1 MTVILA
7 LDAMGGDHA
16 PNIVIEGASLSLKKH
31 PHVFFNIY
39 GNQALIE
46 PLIDQYPNLKG
57 QVAVHHTDEV
67 VTNDTKPV
75 QAIRGLRQS
84 SMRLAIQSVVEGDS
98 HAVISAGNTGAYMAL
113 SKITL
118 KTLDGVDRPAI
129 AAMMPTKK
137 GTCIALDLGANVD
150 CSVENLTQF
159 AVMGEV
165 IARRILHKEN
175 PTIGLLNV
183 GTEEL
188 KGSAVVQQASQVIR
202 DVGKLNY
209 IGFVEGSDLNSGRVD
224 VVVTDGFTG
233 NVALK
238 AVEGMAKFVIS
249 LLKSAFSASWRGK
262 LGYLVSRSVFK
273 LIKDKTDPR
282 LYNGAIFI
290 GLRGI
295 AVKSHGGADAVAF
308 ANAIHVT
315 LELCQTMNM
324 SAKVS
329 TGSEEPQMLTIGQEI
344 EEKLKE
350 YN

>member
-1 MTVILA
+1 MTIILA

-16 PNIVIEGASLSLKKH
+16 PDIVIEGASLSLEKH
-31 PHVFFNIY
+31 PNVFFNVY
-39 GNQALIE
+39 GNKPVIE
-46 PLIDQYPNLKG
+46 SLLARYPNLKEC
-57 QVAVHHTDEV
+57 VTIHHTEEV

-75 QAIRGLRQS
+75 QAIRGLRNS
-84 SMRLAIQSVVEGDS
+84 SMRLAIESVLEGTS

-129 AAMMPTKK
+129 AAVMPTKK

-150 CSVENLTQF
+150 CTVENLTQF

-209 IGFVEGSDLNSGRVD
+209 IGFVEGNDLTSGKVD

-238 AVEGMAKFVIS
+238 SIEGMVKFVIG
-249 LLKSAFSASWRGK
+249 LLKGAFTSSWRGK
-262 LGYLVSRSVFK
+262 FGYMIARPVFK
-273 LIKDKTDPR
+273 LIKNKTDPR

-290 GLRGI
+290 GLKGI

-308 ANAIHVT
+308 ASAIRVT
-315 LELCQTMNM
+315 IELCQKMNV
-324 SAKVS
+324 SAEVS
-329 TGSEEPQMLTIGQEI
+329 TNDQEMQMLTIGQEI